1 MYAYLTESAHE
12 LSHLKILLF
21 DEYYIEKKKNYKQ
34 FLVLT
39 DLGKSNRWTHFD
51 KKTE

>member
-21 DEYYIEKKKNYKQ
+21 DEYYIEKKKKIINS
-34 FLVLT
+34 FL
-39 DLGKSNRWTHFD
+39 F
-51 KKTE
+51 